1 MRCKKARQH
10 AKGQKD
16 IAIIAVS
23 KNGRKETID
32 EKILKD
38 FEVMLLDENHC
49 REVVHVTITQ
59 FFPLDIFFKFARLPK
74 NSVENNYFV
83 IVYPKF
89 QSIPVTLRQ

>member
-1 MRCKKARQH
+1 MLRVKKILQLLPFPKMAGKKRLMRKF
-10 AKGQKD
+10 
-16 IAIIAVS
+16 
-23 KNGRKETID
+23 
-32 EKILKD
+32 LKD
-38 FEVMLLDENHC
+38 FEEMLLDENHC

>member
-1 MRCKKARQH
+1 MAGKKRLMRKF
-10 AKGQKD
+10 
-16 IAIIAVS
+16 
-23 KNGRKETID
+23 
-32 EKILKD
+32 LKD
-38 FEVMLLDENHC
+38 FEEMLLDENHC

-89 QSIPVTLRQ
+89 QSIPVTLNQ